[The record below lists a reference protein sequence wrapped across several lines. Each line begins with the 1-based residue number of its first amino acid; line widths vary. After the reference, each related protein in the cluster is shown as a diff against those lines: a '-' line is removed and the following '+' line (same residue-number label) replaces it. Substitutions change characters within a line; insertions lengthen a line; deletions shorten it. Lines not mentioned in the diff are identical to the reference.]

1 MDTKPRLHPLFVRW
15 LDRALIAAEGGP
27 AGAALPL
34 NAASGVSLGRFQL
47 DLAQQSALRG
57 ALAKF
62 ARSCLIPGD
71 VEGLFAKRVAAM
83 TPSERERARK
93 LVDGLLAR
101 PAGAAWLARFERAML
116 VHVGLCVRR
125 LLAKAAPAAAPFAS
139 SLRGQVE
146 LGCHLHQF
154 GTGRTERLA
163 TFLAGAP
170 VIFELADG
178 TMRQVGF
185 RGALDVAQ
193 FREFRRATRWGREN
207 PRANESRHARIDYA
221 LRAAPAWI

>member
-1 MDTKPRLHPLFVRW
+1 METKPRLHPLFVRW

-34 NAASGVSLGRFQL
+34 NAVSGVSLGRFQL
-47 DLAQQSALRG
+47 DLTQQAALRG
-57 ALAKF
+57 ELAKF
-62 ARSCLIPGD
+62 ARRCLIPGD
-71 VEGLFAKRVAAM
+71 VDGLFAKRVAAM

-93 LVDGLLAR
+93 LVDRLLAE
-101 PAGAAWLARFERAML
+101 PAGAAWLARSERAML
-116 VHVGLCVRR
+116 VRVGLGVRR
-125 LLAKAAPAAAPFAS
+125 LIAKAGPAARPFAS

-146 LGCHLHQF
+146 IGCHLHQF
-154 GTGRTERLA
+154 GTERAERLA

-170 VIFELADG
+170 VAFEGADG
-178 TMRQVGF
+178 TAIQVGY

-221 LRAAPAWI
+221 LRAAPNWA